1 MPEPR
6 GVGSGRG
13 SWRTRRPDPHEERD
27 LFGAYFAS
35 GRSDQE
41 RNRIVERYAFV
52 ADHHV
57 GRFGRLGA
65 ESDDIRQ
72 VALLAI
78 LRAVGRFD
86 PDRGVSF
93 ATFADRT
100 VEGECKR
107 YLRDR
112 SWLVRPP
119 RRLHDAH
126 LRARRVADEL
136 AVREGR
142 SPTVPRLAAELGWTD
157 EQVLEALEVD
167 DLRQPVAA
175 DAVPE
180 RDLPAE
186 PSGIDGMERSTDRV
200 VLRDA
205 IECLDDDMKAL
216 VFLRFFGDES
226 QVELAERYGV
236 SQSYLSR
243 LIRRSLDDV
252 RRNAFSQTEA

>member
-1 MPEPR
+1 MPEP
-6 GVGSGRG
+6 GGPGSAKG
-13 SWRTRRPDPHEERD
+13 SWRSRRPDPQEERE
-27 LFGAYFAS
+27 LFDAYFAA
-35 GRSDQE
+35 GRSDAA

-57 GRFGRLGA
+57 SRFSRRGA
-65 ESDDIRQ
+65 EADDVRQ

-86 PDRGVSF
+86 PERGVSF

-126 LRARRVADEL
+126 LRARKVADEL

-142 SPTVPRLAAELGWTD
+142 SPTVPRLAAELGWTQ

-180 RDLPAE
+180 RELPSE
-186 PSGIDGMERSTDRV
+186 PTSIDGVERTTDRV
-200 VLRDA
+200 VLRSA
-205 IECLDDDMKAL
+205 FECLDDDMKAL
-216 VFLRFFGDES
+216 VFQRFYGDES

-252 RRNAFSQTEA
+252 RRHAFSKTEP